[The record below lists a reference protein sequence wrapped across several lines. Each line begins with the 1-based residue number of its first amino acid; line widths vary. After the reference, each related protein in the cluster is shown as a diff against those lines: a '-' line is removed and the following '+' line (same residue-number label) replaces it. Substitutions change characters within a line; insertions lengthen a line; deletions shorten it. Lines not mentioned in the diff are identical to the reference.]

1 MGREFDN
8 LFDKWSETY
17 DSVVLESNDEEY
29 KDVFINYNEILDTV
43 ASNVSGTILEFG
55 IGTGNLTKVLVQK
68 NNKVIGIEPSKNM
81 RMISKQ
87 KLPNVDVY
95 DGDFLKFQLPKTKI
109 DGIVSTYA
117 FHHLTDNEKN
127 EAIKIYK
134 DMLTSKGKIVFADT
148 IFRDEN
154 HRNEVIN
161 ESISKGYFNLV
172 NDLKTE
178 YYTTI
183 PIMEK
188 IFEDNGFNVTFTQ
201 LNKFVWLIHANKKE
215 N

>member
-29 KDVFINYNEILDTV
+29 KEVFINYNGILETV
-43 ASNVSGTILEFG
+43 ASNVSGIILEFG
-55 IGTGNLTKVLVQK
+55 IGTGNLTKELVQK

-81 RMISKQ
+81 RLIAKQ
-87 KLPNVDVY
+87 KLPSVEVY

-117 FHHLTDNEKN
+117 FHHLTDFEKN
-127 EAIKIYK
+127 EAIKLYK
-134 DMLTSKGKIVFADT
+134 DMLTPSGKIVFADT
-148 IFRDEN
+148 IFTDED

-161 ESISKGYFNLV
+161 ESIAKGYLNLV

-183 PIMEK
+183 PIMK
-188 IFEDNGFNVTFTQ
+188 SIFESNGFDVTFTQ
-201 LNKFVWLIHANKKE
+201 LNKFVWLIKAE
-215 N
+215 FQQ